1 MINIDNYLRLNITDM
16 ILVFISTILM
26 VLITKKFFWNY
37 VKDYLDKREKLI
49 QQELDSAKKKEE
61 EGRKYLEEA
70 EAKLIDVNKK
80 AEEIM
85 DKVSAES
92 KKEAQKIL
100 TDARVEIERQKEIA
114 RNEID
119 KERIDAASQIKEE
132 VGTLALM
139 AAKKLLQKEIDDEVR
154 KKYIQDFIGES
165 GEAK

>member
-16 ILVFISTILM
+16 ILVLISTILM

-37 VKDYLDKREKLI
+37 AKDYLDKREKLI
-49 QQELDSAKKKEE
+49 QQELDTAKKKEE

-70 EAKLIDVNKK
+70 EAKLNDVNKK

-92 KKEAQKIL
+92 KKEAEKIL
-100 TDARVEIERQKEIA
+100 SDAKVEIERQKEIA

-119 KERIDAASQIKEE
+119 KERIDAVSQIKEE
-132 VGTLALM
+132 MGTLALV

-154 KKYIQDFIGES
+154 KKYIQDFINEG